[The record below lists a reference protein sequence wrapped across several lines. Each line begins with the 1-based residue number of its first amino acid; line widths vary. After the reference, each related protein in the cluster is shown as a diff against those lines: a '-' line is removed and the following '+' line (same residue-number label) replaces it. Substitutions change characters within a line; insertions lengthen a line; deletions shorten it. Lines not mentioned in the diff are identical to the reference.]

1 MAPRWQISKK
11 EKYTYHSYKQQ
22 GIIRIGFVM
31 LLSIL
36 NIKNQIKLKKMFCN
50 KASDSHILVG
60 TVAMTHTRLKSND
73 CY

>member
-1 MAPRWQISKK
+1 
-11 EKYTYHSYKQQ
+11 
-22 GIIRIGFVM
+22 
-31 LLSIL
+31 
-36 NIKNQIKLKKMFCN
+36 MFCN